1 LMKQS
6 YTPTANAKGD
16 LATFSDDTLAFR
28 LQEADILE
36 IVGKEKFAELHAERM
51 QQKAATTGPE
61 GPRVIVRLK
70 FPHGLNN
77 ANEICSLP
85 AATADELVRSDRA
98 VKLGVVED

>member
-1 LMKQS
+1 MKQS
-6 YTPTANAKGD
+6 FVPTANAKGD
-16 LATFSDDTLAFR
+16 LATFDDVLAFQ
-28 LQEADILE
+28 LQEADVLE
-36 IVGKEKFAELHAERM
+36 IVGKEKFAELHAER
-51 QQKAATTGPE
+51 QRAHEAAGAPQ